1 MFPAHYKAHSLLY
14 TMLVTGIIL
23 VPTALATPAVQDLVD
38 LRNVINAAASAI
50 GDPNNP
56 NRGFG
61 FNLLGGSG
69 NMGTADLV
77 NNITTTILRGK
88 FQLDTNRV
96 RFPYLKLD
104 KLDANVNYRRPGSS
118 QTTSPTPPSPST
130 TQHRP
135 PSQHP
140 HSP

>member
-23 VPTALATPAVQDLVD
+23 VPTAIATPAVKDLVD

-56 NRGFG
+56 NRGFSL
-61 FNLLGGSG
+61 NLLGGSSG
-69 NMGTADLV
+69 MGTADLV

-96 RFPYLKLD
+96 PSFLFPSFDLCL
-104 KLDANVNYRRPGSS
+104 
-118 QTTSPTPPSPST
+118 
-130 TQHRP
+130 
-135 PSQHP
+135 
-140 HSP
+140 